1 VGAHFFEDEGE
12 GFQEELRAV
21 QMQVE
26 ELGKSM
32 QGMFWF
38 LLIRL
43 CVCMYVDLFILFCLK
58 FISRRWELTCCH
70 SGIVQNLW
78 QFVLDRCR
86 ALYVR
91 CL

>member
-1 VGAHFFEDEGE
+1 MGAHFFEDEGE

-26 ELGKSM
+26 ELGKSI

-43 CVCMYVDLFILFCLK
+43 CVCMYVDLFIF
-58 FISRRWELTCCH
+58 FS
-70 SGIVQNLW
+70 
-78 QFVLDRCR
+78 
-86 ALYVR
+86 
-91 CL
+91 

>member
-1 VGAHFFEDEGE
+1 MGAHFFEDEGK

-26 ELGKSM
+26 ELGKYI

-43 CVCMYVDLFILFCLK
+43 CLYVCRFIHFFLLEIHFKALR
-58 FISRRWELTCCH
+58 IDMLH
-70 SGIVQNLW
+70 SGIVRNLW

-86 ALYVR
+86 ALHVR